1 MGNMAL
7 SNIHRRG
14 QVIVGQN
21 GQKIIMYMYVR
32 INGQANFCVA
42 SSNNAK
48 KKLYVIIMILTN
60 FQSF

>member
-21 GQKIIMYMYVR
+21 GQKNIMYMYVR

-42 SSNNAK
+42 S
-48 KKLYVIIMILTN
+48 
-60 FQSF
+60 

>member
-21 GQKIIMYMYVR
+21 GKKIIMYMYVR

-42 SSNNAK
+42 S
-48 KKLYVIIMILTN
+48 
-60 FQSF
+60 